1 MKRLFISMLIILTM
15 LSFEAK
21 SQSEET
27 NDFYDNAETYSLFGP
42 EEILIEGEIANA
54 GIVDMT
60 KFEKRSVI
68 VKETV
73 LDGDKNKFVGAYR
86 FDGYSI
92 YDLLN
97 DRILKKKNEE
107 HFKPIIDLFVII
119 ENEKGE
125 SCVLSWGEIY
135 YPIHRHEIIIAT
147 NVARIVPSKT
157 NELWPLPTETRLIV
171 ASDLITE
178 RNISMPIKITVV
190 SAENIFEVRKG
201 LKPMYSPDISIF
213 KNNKEIISLKKLPK
227 NIQNEDYEA
236 IFYGRGRGIHST
248 TPFKGGRLKDILK
261 PEFEFNIENIKHGIF
276 VIAAEDGY
284 RGVFTYS
291 ELMNRNDQS
300 EILLIED
307 IENKDGGAFRLFPSC
322 DFFSD
327 RAIKS
332 AKEIHYSV
340 IKK

>member
-1 MKRLFISMLIILTM
+1 MLVILTM
-15 LSFEAK
+15 VSFTAN
-21 SQSEET
+21 SQSKET
-27 NDFYDNAETYSLFGP
+27 NDFYDNAEAYSLFGP
-42 EEILIEGEIANA
+42 EEILIQGEIANP

-60 KFEKRSVI
+60 KFEKRSLI

-73 LDGDKNKFVGAYR
+73 LNDDKNKFIGAYR

-125 SCVLSWGEIY
+125 STVLSWGEIY

-157 NELWPLPTETRLIV
+157 NELWPLPSETKLIV

-190 SAENIFEVRKG
+190 SAENIFKVRKG
-201 LKPMYSPDISIF
+201 LKPMYSPDVSIF
-213 KNNKEIISLKKLPK
+213 NYNIEVNTITKLPK
-227 NIQNEDYEA
+227 NLKTEDYEA

-248 TPFKGGRLKDILK
+248 TPFNGARLKDIFK
-261 PEFEFNIENIKHGIF
+261 PDFEFEIENIKHGIF

-284 RGVFTYS
+284 RGVFTFS

-307 IENKDGGAFRLFPSC
+307 IDNKDGGAFRLFPSC

-332 AKEIHYSV
+332 VKEIHYTK